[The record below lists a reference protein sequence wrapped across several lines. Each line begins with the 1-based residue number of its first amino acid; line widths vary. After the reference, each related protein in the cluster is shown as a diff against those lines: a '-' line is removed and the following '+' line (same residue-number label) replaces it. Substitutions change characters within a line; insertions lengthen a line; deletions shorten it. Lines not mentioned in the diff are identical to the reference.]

1 MHRIFLIAGLFLLP
15 ALAPAQVTINQAAL
29 VQLAGIQPAA
39 PVIASPPPP
48 PVRHI
53 IHHHRLIL
61 AIAKPAP
68 PPVLPAVVH
77 PKPVPS
83 GVVPAPKPVP
93 VVVHPP
99 PPIALTFAPG
109 SADLPAGTT
118 SALKPY
124 CSATTRIGI
133 NARAPGDA
141 SDPSIAMRLSLA
153 RAFAVRDAL
162 VACGVPSQNILPRAL
177 GTIPG
182 ANEDETLLGTAP

>member
-1 MHRIFLIAGLFLLP
+1 
-15 ALAPAQVTINQAAL
+15 
-29 VQLAGIQPAA
+29 
-39 PVIASPPPP
+39 
-48 PVRHI
+48 VRHI

-93 VVVHPP
+93 FVVHPP

>member
-1 MHRIFLIAGLFLLP
+1 VSRIFLIAGLFLLP
-15 ALAPAQVTINQAAL
+15 ALAPAQVTINPAAL

-39 PVIASPPPP
+39 PVIPSPPPP
-48 PVRHI
+48 PIPHI
-53 IHHHRLIL
+53 VHHHRLIL
-61 AIAKPAP
+61 AIAHATP
-68 PPVLPAVVH
+68 PPILPAVIH
-77 PKPVPS
+77 PKPIPH
-83 GVVPAPKPVP
+83 GVEPAPKPVL

-109 SADLPAGTT
+109 SANLPANAAA
-118 SALKPY
+118 ALKPY
-124 CSATTRIGI
+124 CTATTRIGI

-162 VACGVPSQNILPRAL
+162 IACGVPSQNILPRAL

-182 ANEDETLLGTAP
+182 ANEDQTVLGTAP